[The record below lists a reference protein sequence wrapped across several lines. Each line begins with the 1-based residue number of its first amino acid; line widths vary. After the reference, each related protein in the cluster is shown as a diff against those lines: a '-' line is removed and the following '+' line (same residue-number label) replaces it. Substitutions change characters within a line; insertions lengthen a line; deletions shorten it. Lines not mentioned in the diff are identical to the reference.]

1 MHLRQIAPLSQHE
14 QQDRD
19 RSPARHMW
27 CTGMEGTDASLEA
40 DEEADAMPADLTGE
54 EGPLSAGASD
64 DAFCLDLAAPD
75 YWLTRA

>member
-1 MHLRQIAPLSQHE
+1 
-14 QQDRD
+14 
-19 RSPARHMW
+19 MW